1 MNFTSTED
9 VLRQCD
15 GQWES
20 IFNALIGS
28 KLDTAITKDGKS
40 HCSCPVHGGT
50 DGFRLR
56 GRNKKYWRHT
66 GASVCNTC
74 GSFGNGIE
82 TLMFVNGWDFKT
94 AINEIK
100 AYLGIDDKY
109 SKHPVIKESAVVTKA
124 IPEES
129 VAAYHARYNRVWS
142 ESVSLEHPDAEP
154 ARLYLARRG
163 IDIPP
168 PKSLRF
174 HRGLRYYVDDPDGK
188 NGFKLLGTFPAIV
201 MMYSDKKGK
210 PLNIHRIFLTKDG
223 KKAPVPAP
231 KKMMKSHSSFD
242 YNGGAIRL
250 VEPNGSVLCVAEG
263 LETALSVL
271 EAMQL
276 PTWSLVSATFLEMFI
291 PPEGIKQ
298 VLVFVDKDRPSKQ
311 HPKGHGQEAGFK
323 LVKRLWAMGIKAS
336 AITPKG
342 EILEGEKSLDWNDIL
357 VRDGINGFPAFQLSS
372 NLKAA

>member
-1 MNFTSTED
+1 
-9 VLRQCD
+9 
-15 GQWES
+15 
-20 IFNALIGS
+20 
-28 KLDTAITKDGKS
+28 
-40 HCSCPVHGGT
+40 
-50 DGFRLR
+50 
-56 GRNKKYWRHT
+56 
-66 GASVCNTC
+66 
-74 GSFGNGIE
+74 
-82 TLMFVNGWDFKT
+82 
-94 AINEIK
+94 
-100 AYLGIDDKY
+100 
-109 SKHPVIKESAVVTKA
+109 
-124 IPEES
+124 
-129 VAAYHARYNRVWS
+129 
-142 ESVSLEHPDAEP
+142 
-154 ARLYLARRG
+154 
-163 IDIPP
+163 
-168 PKSLRF
+168 
-174 HRGLRYYVDDPDGK
+174 LRYYVADPDGK

-242 YNGGAIRL
+242 YNGGAARL
-250 VEPNGSVLCVAEG
+250 VEPYGSVLCVAEG